1 MEDNAAGKGLM
12 TAIVEGVRNLPI
24 MSSLVFLS
32 SVVLCS
38 IYFQRADMILG
49 GIVMTASR
57 FKKLN
62 LPYPFV
68 IGQFGFIIAM
78 PGAQVNIAAVWKP
91 FQQQVIPM
99 N

>member
-1 MEDNAAGKGLM
+1 
-12 TAIVEGVRNLPI
+12 
-24 MSSLVFLS
+24 
-32 SVVLCS
+32 
-38 IYFQRADMILG
+38 MILG